1 MGDIINEGAYL
12 PYPTSTLSPKIIPN
26 DLSTFKS
33 RGVSQVERELQQKLL
48 KIREEYIEV
57 VDHYN
62 WNKLVY
68 ESEINFEPV
77 IGNIYHLYNLRGKNT
92 LSMISPNESFFG
104 DSHLASFKLN
114 IDKQWDLVEATVE
127 ARNLFT

>member
-1 MGDIINEGAYL
+1 MGDIVNEGAYL
-12 PYPTSTLSPKIIPN
+12 PYPTSTLSPKIVPN

-33 RGVSQVERELQQKLL
+33 RGISQVERELQQKLIE
-48 KIREEYIEV
+48 IREEYIEV

-92 LSMISPNESFFG
+92 LSMIGPEECFFR
-104 DSHLASFKLN
+104 DSHLATFKLN
-114 IDKQWDLVEATVE
+114 VDKQWDLVEATVE

>member
-1 MGDIINEGAYL
+1 MGDIVNEGAYL
-12 PYPTSTLSPKIIPN
+12 PYPTSTLSPKIVPN

-33 RGVSQVERELQQKLL
+33 RGISQVERELQQKLIE
-48 KIREEYIEV
+48 IREEYIEV

-92 LSMISPNESFFG
+92 LSMIGPEECFFS
-104 DSHLASFKLN
+104 DSHLATFKLN
-114 IDKQWDLVEATVE
+114 VDKQWDLVKATVE

>member
-1 MGDIINEGAYL
+1 MGDIVNEGAYL
-12 PYPTSTLSPKIIPN
+12 PYPTSTLSPKIVPN

-33 RGVSQVERELQQKLL
+33 RGISQVERELQQKLIE
-48 KIREEYIEV
+48 IREEYIEV

-77 IGNIYHLYNLRGKNT
+77 IGNIYHLYNLRGNNT
-92 LSMISPNESFFG
+92 LSMIGPDECFFS
-104 DSHLASFKLN
+104 DSHLATFKLN
-114 IDKQWDLVEATVE
+114 VDKQWDLVEATVE

>member
-1 MGDIINEGAYL
+1 MGDIVNEGAYL
-12 PYPTSTLSPKIIPN
+12 PYPTSTLSPKIVPN

-33 RGVSQVERELQQKLL
+33 RGISQVERELQQKLI

-92 LSMISPNESFFG
+92 LSMIGPDECFFG
-104 DSHLASFKLN
+104 DSHLATFKLN

-127 ARNLFT
+127 ACNLFT

>member
-33 RGVSQVERELQQKLL
+33 RGISQVERELQQKLVE
-48 KIREEYIEV
+48 IREEYIEV

-92 LSMISPNESFFG
+92 LSMIGPEECFFS
-104 DSHLASFKLN
+104 DSHLAAFKLN
-114 IDKQWDLVEATVE
+114 VDKQWDLVEATVE